1 MRKFKITNPYADVD
15 WDNWHHYKTNLH
27 THSTA
32 SDSQVDFSDMI
43 KAYYDAGFDIL
54 AMTDHGVINH
64 GWNLKPR
71 RVPLFSVASII
82 KKPTWLTDE
91 EYSAILDGTYKNR
104 GRGMTDLRYGIEV
117 NTAVFTKSHV
127 NGFFTDFG
135 QGLAGRENDFEGC
148 VKGIAESGGLSVIN
162 HPGDW
167 LEAYVDVKH
176 AHEKK
181 NIELFA
187 DILKK
192 YPSASESKC
201 STAWA

>member
-1 MRKFKITNPYADVD
+1 
-15 WDNWHHYKTNLH
+15 
-27 THSTA
+27 
-32 SDSQVDFSDMI
+32 
-43 KAYYDAGFDIL
+43 
-54 AMTDHGVINH
+54 
-64 GWNLKPR
+64 
-71 RVPLFSVASII
+71 
-82 KKPTWLTDE
+82 
-91 EYSAILDGTYKNR
+91 
-104 GRGMTDLRYGIEV
+104 MTDLRYGIEV

-135 QGLAGRENDFEGC
+135 QGLSGRENDFEGC

-187 DILKK
+187 NILKK
-192 YPSASESKC
+192 YPSCLGIEVLNRLGIDTCADRIFWDELLAAVIPSGRNVWGFSN
-201 STAWA
+201 SDAHALSDIDTSFMDFVLPDR